1 MPAACRA
8 DVEALLRNKKLDRT
22 LVPMGTT
29 GAAGVV
35 LQETVKTGL
44 FELDQQ
50 LGGGLP
56 LGQMS
61 EIVGPRSSGRT
72 SLLMAILAAATSRG
86 EMVALVDTFDL
97 FDPES
102 AAAAGV
108 DLHRMLWV
116 RGDPCAPAFPLLAN
130 RQAGADRAIT
140 RALKATNLILQS
152 GVFGVMALDL
162 ADAPPQAL
170 RRVPMTTWLRFQ
182 RVLEEQEAVGVIVGS
197 APMSRSA
204 GGVSVSLHP
213 RGLGVGD
220 WGLRSR
226 ESEFPSTRSTESS
239 LGAGG
244 IRDSGGGIWEKAWDR
259 RAPLRLRSGQAAR
272 QAGAGV
278 VEWDSP
284 RLARPRVRSGQ
295 AGFGISAFADSQGIS
310 ASVDRRDSGFPPSS
324 IRGDIG
330 YGVASGI
337 WDSGRVFRGLESDVR
352 TARARLV
359 PGADASPVR
368 LRVTA

>member
-22 LVPMGTT
+22 LVPMAT
-29 GAAGVV
+29 AGVPV
-35 LQETVKTGL
+35 GVSQETTKTGL
-44 FELDQQ
+44 SELDQQ

-72 SLLMAILAAATSRG
+72 SLLMAILAAATAKG

-108 DLHRMLWV
+108 VLSQMLWV
-116 RGDPCAPAFPLLAN
+116 RGDSCAPAFPSLAN
-130 RQAGADRAIT
+130 RQTGVDRIIA

-152 GVFGVMALDL
+152 GGFGVVALDL

-182 RVLEEQEAVGVIVGS
+182 RVLEGQEAVGVILGS
-197 APMSRSA
+197 TPMSRSA
-204 GGVSVSLHP
+204 GGVSISLRP
-213 RGLGVGD
+213 RD
-220 WGLRSR
+220 WG
-226 ESEFPSTRSTESS
+226 F
-239 LGAGG
+239 G
-244 IRDSGGGIWEKAWDR
+244 IRDSGGET
-259 RAPLRLRSGQAAR
+259 
-272 QAGAGV
+272 
-278 VEWDSP
+278 
-284 RLARPRVRSGQ
+284 
-295 AGFGISAFADSQGIS
+295 
-310 ASVDRRDSGFPPSS
+310 RDSGS
-324 IRGDIG
+324 
-330 YGVASGI
+330 
-337 WDSGRVFRGLESDVR
+337 VFRGVESDVR

-359 PGADASPVR
+359 PGAEASPVR
-368 LRVTA
+368 LRVSA